1 MINAERILAT
11 LDKGLDHPVT
21 RVIYDRAALALGFE
35 NPPEA
40 PSPLRS
46 AGALQNPGTMPL
58 PFGVRWQVGRDTA
71 LLLRPA
77 VIFSS
82 TSLCPSQS
90 AVAAALCR
98 RTPKRWRYAVLA
110 LRRCHLE

>member
-46 AGALQNPGTMPL
+46 AGALQNAG
-58 PFGVRWQVGRDTA
+58 A
-71 LLLRPA
+71 
-77 VIFSS
+77 
-82 TSLCPSQS
+82 
-90 AVAAALCR
+90 
-98 RTPKRWRYAVLA
+98 TPCWRYAVAIWSDKATISLLLIPVRA
-110 LRRCHLE
+110 LLIAGTHWWSATAW